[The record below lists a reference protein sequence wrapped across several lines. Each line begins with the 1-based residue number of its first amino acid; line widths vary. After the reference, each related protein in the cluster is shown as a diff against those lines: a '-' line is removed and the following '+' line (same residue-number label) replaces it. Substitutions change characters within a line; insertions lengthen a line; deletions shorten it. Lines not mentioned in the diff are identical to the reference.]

1 MSREAMEMPMEIQV
15 IEIIFKH
22 MERVYGNAFDQYKN
36 VQIWA
41 KELSGFRPHEIA
53 YGLARLPEKLPD
65 VIQFRDVCRM
75 APPPIVKMLAAPIDK
90 ERGLQEISKLKSLM
104 RRA

>member
-1 MSREAMEMPMEIQV
+1 MSREAMEMPMDIRV
-15 IEIIFKH
+15 IKIIFKH

-53 YGLARLPEKLPD
+53 YGLERLPDKPPN
-65 VIQFRDVCRM
+65 VIQFRAVCWM
-75 APPPIVKMLAAPIDK
+75 APPVWW
-90 ERGLQEISKLKSLM
+90 
-104 RRA
+104 

>member
-1 MSREAMEMPMEIQV
+1 MSREAMELALEMPMDIQV
-15 IEIIFKH
+15 IEIIFKK
-22 MERVYGNAFDQYKN
+22 MKLTYGKAFIDQYRD
-36 VQIWA
+36 VQTQEIMQNWA

-75 APPPIVKMLAAPIDK
+75 APPVWW
-90 ERGLQEISKLKSLM
+90 
-104 RRA
+104 